1 MGVNNLRM
9 PKTDVAIE
17 TDAGDQRMGSA
28 DTASRQKTHGQK
40 LVEKLHGK
48 GRLVRESE
56 LF

>member
-1 MGVNNLRM
+1 M

>member
-1 MGVNNLRM
+1 M
-9 PKTDVAIE
+9 PKTDATIE
-17 TDAGDQRMGSA
+17 IDVGGRRMGSA
-28 DTASRQKTHGQK
+28 ETASLQKTHRQK